1 MHRTEDMLRILT
13 GLSLHFPQAGRSAA
27 QIAALAQDWA
37 DDLAGFPL
45 AVVERGAKYAR
56 RESEFFPSTARF
68 MEFCRRAYNEYDLH
82 RQALLPAPV
91 EDADSEENRQRGLK
105 YCAAIL
111 NRLRAGAGTN
121 GPRAGERNRKLQT
134 SRGGRA

>member
-13 GLSLHFPQAGRSAA
+13 GLTLHFPQAGRSAA
-27 QIAALAQDWA
+27 QIAALAQDWT

-56 RESEFFPSTARF
+56 RESEYFPSTARF
-68 MEFCRRAYNEYDLH
+68 MEFCRRAHNEYDLH

-111 NRLRAGAGTN
+111 ARL
-121 GPRAGERNRKLQT
+121 RAGERNRKFQAG
-134 SRGGRA
+134 RGGRA

>member
-37 DDLAGFPL
+37 DDLANFPL

-68 MEFCRRAYNEYDLH
+68 MEFCRRACTEYDLH
-82 RQALLPAPV
+82 RQSLLPAPA
-91 EDADSEENRQRGLK
+91 EDPDSEENRQRGLK
-105 YCAAIL
+105 NCAAIL
-111 NRLRAGAGTN
+111 ARLRAVEKNTKFQDNSAQSK
-121 GPRAGERNRKLQT
+121 R
-134 SRGGRA
+134 